1 MRSIWVAVST
11 CVLALVLVACG
22 GTTLGSEDEGL
33 ELLPGA
39 PLPVEEPPP
48 APVQA
53 EPLPV
58 EELDPSEDPT
68 PTTIPPED
76 PLEVPEE
83 GEAEAEPV
91 AVNPFIEAVRL
102 LLRGRSARVAVTVT
116 NTLPGSNTEFRV
128 ISDGTFGL
136 RNFVG
141 GVDVDA
147 STLIRAL
154 GEDGATAA
162 GFVPALMVFDRN
174 TINLN

>member
-39 PLPVEEPPP
+39 SLPVED
-48 APVQA
+48 
-53 EPLPV
+53 
-58 EELDPSEDPT
+58 LDPSEDPAL
-68 PTTIPPED
+68 TTIPPED

-154 GEDGATAA
+154 GEDGTTAA